1 MPFGI
6 GRLSVLESKVNIY
19 EELSKE
25 MLGKL
30 ENAVATISENSGK
43 VAVIL
48 ERHENRLKESDKN
61 DALIIQM
68 LEDVK
73 KVANTKEHKEVLRRI
88 ETVES
93 RVSDLYKFRW
103 VAVGIAIAAVAVLQ
117 APGIFRGI
125 LTPHPRRL
133 SYGKVSSTLL

>member
-1 MPFGI
+1 MAFGI
-6 GRLSVLESKVNIY
+6 GRISVLESKVDIY

-30 ENAVATISENSGK
+30 EKAVATISDNSNK

-48 ERHENRLKESDKN
+48 ERHENRLNESDKN
-61 DALIIQM
+61 DALILNM

-73 KVANTKEHKEVLRRI
+73 VSNTKEHKAVIERI
-88 ETVES
+88 EKVETK
-93 RVSDLYKFRW
+93 VSDLFRFRW
-103 VAVGIAIAAVAVLQ
+103 VAVGIAIAAVAALQ

-125 LTPHPRRL
+125 LTPPPETVIIQE
-133 SYGKVSSTLL
+133 GK

>member
-73 KVANTKEHKEVLRRI
+73 VANTKSTKVLRRI

-125 LTPHPRRL
+125 LTPPPETVIIQE
-133 SYGKVSSTLL
+133 GK

>member
-1 MPFGI
+1 MAFGI
-6 GRLSVLESKVNIY
+6 GRISVLESKVDIY

-30 ENAVATISENSGK
+30 EKAVATISENSNK

-48 ERHENRLKESDKN
+48 ERHENRLNESDKN
-61 DALIIQM
+61 DALILSM

-73 KVANTKEHKEVLRRI
+73 ISNTKEHKAVIERI
-88 ETVES
+88 EKVES
-93 RVSDLYKFRW
+93 KVSDLYKFRW
-103 VAVGIAIAAVAVLQ
+103 VAVGIAIAAVAALQ

-125 LTPHPRRL
+125 LTPPPETVIIQE
-133 SYGKVSSTLL
+133 GK

>member
-30 ENAVATISENSGK
+30 ENAVATISENSNK

-48 ERHENRLKESDKN
+48 ERHENRLNESDKN
-61 DALIIQM
+61 DALIISM
-68 LEDVK
+68 LEDV
-73 KVANTKEHKEVLRRI
+73 KVANTKEHKQVLSRI
-88 ETVES
+88 ESVENRIS
-93 RVSDLYKFRW
+93 ELSKFRW
-103 VAVGIAIAAVAVLQ
+103 IAVGIAIAAVTVLK
-117 APGIFRGI
+117 APDIFRGV
-125 LTPHPRRL
+125 LTPPPETVIIQE
-133 SYGKVSSTLL
+133 GK

>member
-73 KVANTKEHKEVLRRI
+73 VANTKEHKAVIERI
-88 ETVES
+88 EKVES

-125 LTPHPRRL
+125 LTPPPETVIIQE
-133 SYGKVSSTLL
+133 GK

>member
-73 KVANTKEHKEVLRRI
+73 VAKHKR
-88 ETVES
+88 
-93 RVSDLYKFRW
+93 
-103 VAVGIAIAAVAVLQ
+103 A
-117 APGIFRGI
+117 
-125 LTPHPRRL
+125 
-133 SYGKVSSTLL
+133 

>member
-73 KVANTKEHKEVLRRI
+73 VANTKEHKAVIERI
-88 ETVES
+88 EKVES

-103 VAVGIAIAAVAVLQ
+103 IAVGIAIAAMTVLK
-117 APGIFRGI
+117 APDIFRGI
-125 LTPHPRRL
+125 LTPPPETVIIQE
-133 SYGKVSSTLL
+133 GK

>member
-73 KVANTKEHKEVLRRI
+73 VANTKEHKAVIERI
-88 ETVES
+88 EKVES
-93 RVSDLYKFRW
+93 KVSDLYKFRW
-103 VAVGIAIAAVAVLQ
+103 VAVGIAIAAVAALQ

-125 LTPHPRRL
+125 LTPPPETVIIQE
-133 SYGKVSSTLL
+133 GK